1 MTVQE
6 FYTAIGGNY
15 NEAKSRLMT
24 DALILKF
31 VSKFPAD
38 PNFALLEKAL
48 AADDPDAAFSAS
60 HTLKGV
66 CLNLAFARLASAA
79 VTLTDA
85 LREQN
90 RASWQKETG
99 TSLFAQ
105 VKTEYEAVLKEIGS
119 LGV

>member
-6 FYTAIGGNY
+6 FYTAIGGDY
-15 NEAKSRLMT
+15 AEAKSRLMT
-24 DALILKF
+24 DGLIQKF
-31 VSKFPAD
+31 VSKFPTD
-38 PNFALLEKAL
+38 PNFALLETAL
-48 AADDPDAAFSAS
+48 AADDLDAAFAAA

-90 RASWQKETG
+90 RASFKKETAS
-99 TSLFAQ
+99 TLFSA
-105 VKTEYEAVLKEIGS
+105 VKTEYETVVRAIEQL
-119 LGV
+119 